1 VSLVDRVDEA
11 SLVARGGNIHP
22 LATNC
27 AGCGLNCTAAGSIGT
42 RAGLAGLPARDNC
55 ATPSPKDAM
64 SGRARPLLRIFVTGL
79 LAALPLAAT
88 VAIFAWVIDLLMR
101 WIGPQSAVGSLL
113 TTIGLSVTGS
123 ELISYLMGVA
133 LLFGL
138 VFALGLLIEANL
150 QRGLAAAVN
159 ALVKRIP
166 LVGAVYEML
175 QRMVALFKQRDA
187 DGLHSMRPVWC
198 HFGGTGGAAALA
210 LLSGSEAVQIGA
222 LRYLAVLIP
231 TAPVPIGGGLLWVP
245 EEWVTPADV
254 GIEAVTS
261 IYVSMGVTAPQY
273 MQAARRAVREHP
285 GEHPPNTA
293 T

>member
-1 VSLVDRVDEA
+1 LFAVSLVDRVDEA
-11 SLVARGGNIHP
+11 SLVGRGAHIQP

-27 AGCGLNCTAAGSIGT
+27 AGCGLNCTLAGST
-42 RAGLAGLPARDNC
+42 AAPARDNR

-64 SGRARPLLRIFVTGL
+64 SGRARPLLRIFITGL

-88 VAIFAWVIDLLMR
+88 VAIFAWAVDLLMR

-113 TTIGLSVTGS
+113 AAIGLSVTGS
-123 ELISYLMGVA
+123 ELISYVMGVA
-133 LLFGL
+133 LLFGV
-138 VFALGLLIEANL
+138 VFALGLLIETNL

-245 EEWVTPADV
+245 EDWITPADV

-261 IYVSMGVTAPQY
+261 IYVSMGVTAAQY
-273 MQAARRAVREHP
+273 MPAAPRAVRDD
-285 GEHPPNTA
+285 PPNT
-293 T
+293 TKGSPLC